1 MTGILMLAVT
11 TAVKCKVE
19 QGRSMWSKFVDWLST
34 GGAHFAVNL
43 LVAVLILVVG
53 AILTRLA
60 KNAATKMLQRNGKG
74 GQLFSRFVLSV
85 IDKTC
90 WAFLLVMAI
99 KQVGIDVTPIIAGI
113 GVTGFILGF
122 AFQESL
128 GNLASGLMI
137 AMNEPFRVGDFVS
150 VAGLDGTILEVNMM
164 ATVLSTADNKK
175 VVIPNKNAWGAPI
188 VNYSAMGKRRVDLT
202 ISVSYGTDLDKALAI
217 AAEAVGQVPGVLADP
232 APGISIG
239 SLDSSAVVLNVRPW
253 SAVADYWAVY
263 SATYK
268 AVKEAFDANG
278 VSIPFP
284 QLDVHMDK

>member
-1 MTGILMLAVT
+1 MSGILICAAEAAV
-11 TAVKCKVE
+11 ADNAE
-19 QGRSMWSKFVDWLST
+19 QGRTMWNRIVDWAST
-34 GGAHFAVNL
+34 GGLDFAKNL
-43 LVAVLILVVG
+43 LVAAVILVAG
-53 AILTRLA
+53 AIVIRLVKKAAA
-60 KNAATKMLQRNGKG
+60 KVLKNNGKG
-74 GQLFSRFVLSV
+74 RQLFSRFVLSV

-90 WAFLLVMAI
+90 WVLLIVTAI
-99 KQVGIDVTPIIAGI
+99 EQIGVDVGPIIAGI

-150 VAGLDGTILEVNMM
+150 VAGLDGTVLEVNMM

-188 VNYSAMGKRRVDLT
+188 VNYSAMDKRRVDMK
-202 ISVSYGTDLDKALAI
+202 IGVSYGTDLGKALAV
-217 AAEAVGQVPGVLADP
+217 AAEAVGKVEGVLADP

-239 SLDSSAVVLNVRPW
+239 SLDDSAVVINIRPW
-253 SAVADYWAVY
+253 CRPADYWAVY

-284 QLDVHMDK
+284 QLDVHLDK

>member
-217 AAEAVGQVPGVLADP
+217 AAEAVGKVPGVLADP